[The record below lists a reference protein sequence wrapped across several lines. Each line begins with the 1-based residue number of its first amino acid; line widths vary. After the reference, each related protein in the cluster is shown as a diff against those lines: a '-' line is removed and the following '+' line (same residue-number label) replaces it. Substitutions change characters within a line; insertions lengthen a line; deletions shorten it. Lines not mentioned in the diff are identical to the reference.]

1 MTIVKI
7 SAHTNQRWEERR
19 RNGAKNAAWVVISKH
34 RSVHCLHSLKEDLFH
49 HYGGK
54 LLKSSLS
61 GLQRRPA

>member
-19 RNGAKNAAWVVISKH
+19 RNGAKNAAWVAISTH
-34 RSVHCLHSLKEDLFH
+34 SSVHCLHSLKEDLFH

-54 LLKSSLS
+54 LLSH
-61 GLQRRPA
+61 R